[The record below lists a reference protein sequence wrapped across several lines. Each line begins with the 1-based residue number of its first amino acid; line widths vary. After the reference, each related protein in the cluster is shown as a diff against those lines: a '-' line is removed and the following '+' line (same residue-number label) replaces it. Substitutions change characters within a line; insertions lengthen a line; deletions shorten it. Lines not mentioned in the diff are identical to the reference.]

1 MVHLIRFLSKSPEE
15 TRDLGRKLGMAV
27 SSGDVIAL
35 RGDLGSG
42 KSVLARGIL
51 ESLGVEGDMP
61 SPSFV
66 IVASYNAR
74 LPVNHIDLYRLEK
87 AEEALDL
94 GLEELLYSDGVCV
107 IEWAERLEGFLPA
120 SRIDVELRAVGEIDH
135 RLIGIGA
142 GDADTKAKLD
152 VLAKSL
158 VRFGD

>member
-1 MVHLIRFLSKSPEE
+1 VVHLIRFLSRSPEE

-35 RGDLGSG
+35 KGDLGSG

-66 IVASYNAR
+66 LVATYNAR
-74 LPVNHIDLYRLEK
+74 LPVNHIDLYRLER

-94 GLEELLYSDGVCV
+94 GLQEILYSGGVCV
-107 IEWAERLEGFLPA
+107 IEWAERLEGFLPS
-120 SRIDVELRAVGEIDH
+120 SRIDVELRPAEGINH
-135 RLIGIGA
+135 RLIAIGA
-142 GDADTKAKLD
+142 GDPGTKDKLA
-152 VLAKSL
+152 VLARSL